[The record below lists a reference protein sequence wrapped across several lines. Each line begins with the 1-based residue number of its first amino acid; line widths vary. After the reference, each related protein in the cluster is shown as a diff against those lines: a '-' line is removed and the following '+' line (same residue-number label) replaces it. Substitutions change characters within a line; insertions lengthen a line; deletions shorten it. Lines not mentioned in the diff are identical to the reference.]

1 MTKKVV
7 LKLNIHDNRERQK
20 AMKAVSSIP
29 GLESLAMDMQ
39 EKRLTVVGDV
49 DPVQVVSKLRKFWH
63 TEILTVGP
71 AKEPAKK
78 KEDDTK
84 KPDGSKKD
92 VDGKKKEEDSKKKD
106 SEQIAEVM
114 RMYKNYNYNPY
125 YTQYYRV
132 CSDEGNPNSCVIC

>member
-7 LKLNIHDNRERQK
+7 LKLHIHDNRERQK
-20 AMKAVSSIP
+20 ALKTVSSTP
-29 GLESLAMDMQ
+29 GLESLAIDMQ

-71 AKEPAKK
+71 AKEPEKK
-78 KEDDTK
+78 KEDDNK
-84 KPDGSKKD
+84 KA
-92 VDGKKKEEDSKKKD
+92 VDSKKKEEDSRKKE
-106 SEQIAEVM
+106 SEEIAELM
-114 RMYKNYNYNPY
+114 KMYNNYNYNPY
-125 YTQYYRV
+125 CTEYYRV